1 MELLN
6 LIKRAA
12 VEAVNANDPMRVWIG
27 TVETEKPLGIR
38 IDQQT
43 VLTEDYLLL
52 ARDVTDY
59 VVEMEVD
66 HQTEKMSGGAK
77 DPSFQSHLH
86 QYKGIKPFKVLN
98 ALKKGEKVIIVS
110 VQGGQQFVVLDR
122 LGEM

>member
-12 VEAVNANDPMRVWIG
+12 VEAVEASDPMRVWIG
-27 TVETEKPLGIR
+27 KVTSEKPLKIR

-43 VLTEDYLLL
+43 ELTEDFLILS
-52 ARDVTDY
+52 RDVTDY
-59 VVEMEVD
+59 TVYMEVN
-66 HQTEKMSGGAK
+66 HVTEKMSGGAK

-86 QYKGIKPFKVLN
+86 QYKGVKPFKVLN
-98 ALKKGEKVIIVS
+98 ALKQGEKVIMVA

-122 LGEM
+122 VGVI

>member
-27 TVETEKPLGIR
+27 TVETEKPLSIR

-43 VLTEDYLLL
+43 VLTEDYLVL

-98 ALKKGEKVIIVS
+98 ALKEGEKVIIVS

-122 LGEM
+122 LG

>member
-6 LIKRAA
+6 LLKLAA
-12 VEAVNANDPMRVWIG
+12 VEAVEANEPMKVWIG
-27 TVETEKPLGIR
+27 KVTSEKPLKIR

-43 VLTEDYLLL
+43 ELSEDYLIL

-59 VVEMEVD
+59 TVNMEVD
-66 HQTEKMSGGAK
+66 HQTEKMSGGGK

-86 QYKGIKPFKVLN
+86 KYKGIKPFKVLN
-98 ALKKGEKVIIVS
+98 ALKKGEKVIMVS

-122 LGEM
+122 VGVL